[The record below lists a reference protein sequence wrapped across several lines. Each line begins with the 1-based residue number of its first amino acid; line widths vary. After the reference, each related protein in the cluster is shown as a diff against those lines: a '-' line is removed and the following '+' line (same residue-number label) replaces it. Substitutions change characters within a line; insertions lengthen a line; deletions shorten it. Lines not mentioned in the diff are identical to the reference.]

1 MKRLTPDT
9 SVTAVASAIFEGIN
23 FTGIKMA
30 SVKPFKTIDEQLQI
44 LRSRGLCGEDAT
56 IVHALKT
63 IGYYRLSGYS
73 FFFKEDEEKFK
84 ENYSKNYLD
93 LPPWMLVNIIDFGT
107 TVTIYKGLPRQ
118 LKKKT
123 SEPVGLTY

>member
-1 MKRLTPDT
+1 MKQLTPDT
-9 SVTAVASAIFEGIN
+9 SVTVVTSAIFGGII

-56 IVHALKT
+56 IIHALKT

-73 FFFKEDEEKFK
+73 FFFKEDEEECK

-93 LPPWMLVNIIDFGT
+93 LPPWMLVNIIDFGKLSQF
-107 TVTIYKGLPRQ
+107 IKGFRV
-118 LKKKT
+118 
-123 SEPVGLTY
+123 S